1 MAALNVLL
9 GCGEAASHLKGTVCI
24 SSTAVDGSVFLHH
37 FINMYLK
44 GGNNVVLVSFVQSIH
59 HYQLIGKKM
68 GHHVDVGIKDNKVLF
83 IDGLNYLHQHQ
94 PDSFFGPPT
103 SPYICNL
110 RQDVASTFA
119 QVNEFCDTQAETPV
133 VIVVD
138 GVAEAMAAGVDEQN
152 MLLFVHQLQR
162 LVEDREDN
170 QSCLVFHV
178 HQDTLPEGNE
188 TARPSLGK
196 QLPYL
201 ANILLQVTA
210 LSTGASSDVHGV
222 LSCRHRGALDMS
234 ASIRDVH
241 FKAKETGISLFPIGA
256 ARGLL

>member
-1 MAALNVLL
+1 
-9 GCGEAASHLKGTVCI
+9 
-24 SSTAVDGSVFLHH
+24 
-37 FINMYLK
+37 
-44 GGNNVVLVSFVQSIH
+44 
-59 HYQLIGKKM
+59 
-68 GHHVDVGIKDNKVLF
+68 
-83 IDGLNYLHQHQ
+83 
-94 PDSFFGPPT
+94 
-103 SPYICNL
+103 
-110 RQDVASTFA
+110 
-119 QVNEFCDTQAETPV
+119 
-133 VIVVD
+133 
-138 GVAEAMAAGVDEQN
+138 MAAGVDEQN

-222 LSCRHRGALDMS
+222 VSNPETVADGRNIFFWGGRNKLSD
-234 ASIRDVH
+234 
-241 FKAKETGISLFPIGA
+241 F
-256 ARGLL
+256 LLLNKFW